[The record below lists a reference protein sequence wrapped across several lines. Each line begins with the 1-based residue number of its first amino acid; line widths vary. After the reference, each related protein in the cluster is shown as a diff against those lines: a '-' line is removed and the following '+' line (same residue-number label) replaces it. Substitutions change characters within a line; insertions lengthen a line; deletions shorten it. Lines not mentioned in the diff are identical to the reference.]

1 VGNFTEV
8 FHMADKGSYP
18 QIPGTVWWG
27 MREILQRTP
36 SATIN
41 DRFLS
46 VQLGVQ
52 EAAARQYLAELKRVG
67 LLTDE
72 GKATPVALR
81 WRSDET
87 YWTAVQE
94 ILKGAY
100 PSGLLDVAP
109 PEDAQRD
116 KVVSW
121 FMHEGLGSGSAGN
134 KAATYLL
141 IATRNPNQA
150 PPRNVSVSKAVGD
163 TARSSKAAVAGK
175 PRQPRGTKIE
185 GGSRKIDSM
194 PLNINVQ
201 IHISADATGDQIESI
216 FSAMRRYLYENS
228 AT

>member
-1 VGNFTEV
+1 
-8 FHMADKGSYP
+8 MADKNSYP

-27 MREILQRTP
+27 MRAILQRTP
-36 SATIN
+36 NATID

-46 VQLGVQ
+46 VHLGVQ

-72 GKATPVALR
+72 GKATPVAVR
-81 WRSDET
+81 WRSDEH
-87 YWTAVQE
+87 YWSAVQE
-94 ILKGAY
+94 ILKGVY
-100 PSGLLDVAP
+100 PSGLLEVAP

-121 FMHEGLGSGSAGN
+121 FMHEGLGSGTAGN

-141 IATRNPNQA
+141 IATRNPNEA
-150 PPRNVSVSKAVGD
+150 PSRNAPSQKN
-163 TARSSKAAVAGK
+163 AADGVRAPKVAPAKQRPVREQK
-175 PRQPRGTKIE
+175 PE
-185 GGSRKIDSM
+185 AGSRRIDSM

-216 FSAMRRYLYENS
+216 FSAMRRYLYETP